1 MKFKQL
7 VPLKNNL
14 PESKNCRYKSV
25 DHDRVG
31 KSLVS
36 INEM

>member
-7 VPLKNNL
+7 VLLKNNL
-14 PESKNCRYKSV
+14 SESKNYRYKC
-25 DHDRVG
+25 VG
-31 KSLVS
+31 RDKIEKSLVS